1 MKMTLLCMTLTV
13 VLALTGCFS
22 KSLGRH
28 EAVFDRYHST
38 TLKSS
43 TSSDVLAMIQDPENE
58 LLSQSES
65 VIAAWGK
72 EGAKDR
78 THWFNMVAFDEEL
91 RGTLKKAGYLTR
103 DSRMVERKKYG
114 LRGARRRFQYSKR

>member
-1 MKMTLLCMTLTV
+1 MKTTLLCMTLTV
-13 VLALTGCFS
+13 VLALTGCS
-22 KSLGRH
+22 KPLNRH
-28 EAVFDRYHST
+28 VPVFDRYHST

-72 EGAKDR
+72 EGEKDR
-78 THWFNMVAFDEEL
+78 THWFNIVAFDNPC
-91 RGTLKKAGYLTR
+91 
-103 DSRMVERKKYG
+103 
-114 LRGARRRFQYSKR
+114 